1 MTEKTIGILTMT
13 YEFDIAV
20 IGAGPAG
27 QIAAIA
33 MARGGRRVVLVGPEP
48 DGSDRRTTALMDQ
61 SLAMMERLGLWEE
74 LHTRTAPL
82 QVMQI
87 IDGTKRLLRAPTV
100 AFRSAEIGL
109 DAFGY
114 NTPNAALLETLSK
127 AVAAEPLITRKP
139 GAAETIHV
147 GADAVTIGI
156 QGEEPLMA
164 GFVIGADG
172 RKSKTRE
179 SAGVGV
185 KTWSY
190 PQTAVVMNFAHTLPH
205 QNISTEFH
213 TESGPFTQVPLPG
226 LRSSLVWV
234 VTPQEAER
242 LTSLSPEQLSAEVE
256 NRMQSMLGKVSV
268 EAGVQ
273 AWPLSGMTARQYG
286 KGRSAFIGEAGHAFP
301 PIGAQGLNLSLR
313 DIAALEDILLD
324 HSSAPIAADAG
335 DRFDRKRRLDI
346 ASRTASVDLL
356 NRSLLSGLLPVQMLR
371 AAGLQVLASIAPL
384 RNLVMQEGVAPGRG
398 LKNLPSLLREKVRR

>member
-1 MTEKTIGILTMT
+1 MSQQ
-13 YEFDIAV
+13 FDIAV

-33 MARGGRRVVLVGPEP
+33 MARGGRRVVLIGPEP

-61 SLAMMERLGLWEE
+61 SLAMIERLGLWQD
-74 LHTRTAPL
+74 LKARAAPL

-114 NTPNAALLETLSK
+114 NVPNAALIERLSK
-127 AVAAEPLITRKP
+127 AVAEEGLITRKP
-139 GAAETIHV
+139 LSAETIHV
-147 GADAVTIGI
+147 GRDAVKVGLGG
-156 QGEEPLMA
+156 GETVTA
-164 GFVIGADG
+164 DFVIGADG
-172 RKSKTRE
+172 RRSKTRD

-190 PQTAVVMNFAHTLPH
+190 PQTAVVMNFTHGLPH

-234 VTPQEAER
+234 VAPQEAER
-242 LTSLSPEQLSAEVE
+242 LTALTSEKLSLEVE
-256 NRMQSMLGKVSV
+256 GRMQSMLGKVTV
-268 EAGVQ
+268 EDGVQ
-273 AWPLSGMTARQYG
+273 AWPLSGMTATRYG
-286 KGRSAFIGEAGHAFP
+286 QGRAAFIGEAGHAFP

-313 DIAALEDILLD
+313 DIAALEEILID
-324 HSSAPIAADAG
+324 PSSALIPGDSG

-371 AAGLQVLASIAPL
+371 AAGLQVLASVAPL

-398 LKNLPSLLREKVRR
+398 LKSLPSLLRKKVGRQ

>member
-1 MTEKTIGILTMT
+1 MTMS

-33 MARGGRRVVLVGPEP
+33 MARGGRRVVLIGPEP
-48 DGSDRRTTALMDQ
+48 DGTDRRTTALMDQ
-61 SLAMMERLGLWEE
+61 SLAMMERFALWDA
-74 LHTRTAPL
+74 LKPQAAPL
-82 QVMQI
+82 AVMQI

-114 NTPNAALLETLSK
+114 NIPNAGLLKTLSN
-127 AVAAEPLITRKP
+127 AVAVEPLIVRKP
-139 GAAETIHV
+139 TSAETIVV
-147 GADAVTIGI
+147 GPELVSIGFAEGHSI
-156 QGEEPLMA
+156 TA
-164 GFVIGADG
+164 AFVIGADG
-172 RKSKTRE
+172 RRSKTRE
-179 SAGVGV
+179 SAGVDV

-190 PQTAVVMNFAHTLPH
+190 PQTAVVMNFSHSLPH

-213 TESGPFTQVPLPG
+213 TETGPFTQVPLPG
-226 LRSSLVWV
+226 ARSSLVWV
-234 VTPQEAER
+234 VAPQEAER
-242 LTSLSPEQLSAEVE
+242 LVSLSSEQLSCEVE
-256 NRMQSMLGKVSV
+256 NRMQSMLGKVTV
-268 EAGVQ
+268 EDGVQ
-273 AWPLSGMTARQYG
+273 AWPLSGMTATRYG
-286 KGRSAFIGEAGHAFP
+286 KGRSAFVGEAGHAFP

-313 DIAALEDILLD
+313 DIAALEEILLD
-324 HSSAPIAADAG
+324 HDSTPIAGDAG

-356 NRSLLSGLLPVQMLR
+356 NRSLLSGLLPVQMMR
-371 AAGLQVLASIAPL
+371 AAGLQVLASVAPL

-398 LKNLPSLLREKVRR
+398 LKSLPSLLRKQVGR

>member
-1 MTEKTIGILTMT
+1 MSQQ
-13 YEFDIAV
+13 FDIAV

-33 MARGGRRVVLVGPEP
+33 MARGGRRVVLIGPEP

-61 SLAMMERLGLWEE
+61 SLAMIERLGLWQD
-74 LHTRTAPL
+74 LKARAAPL
-82 QVMQI
+82 RVMQI

-114 NTPNAALLETLSK
+114 NVPNAALIERLSK
-127 AVAAEPLITRKP
+127 AVAEEGLITRKP
-139 GAAETIHV
+139 FSAESIHV
-147 GADAVTIGI
+147 GRDAVTVGLGG
-156 QGEEPLMA
+156 GETVTA
-164 GFVIGADG
+164 DFVIGADG
-172 RKSKTRE
+172 RRSKTRE

-190 PQTAVVMNFAHTLPH
+190 PQTAVVMNFTHSLPH

-234 VTPQEAER
+234 VAPQEAER
-242 LTSLSPEQLSAEVE
+242 LTGLTSEELSLEVE
-256 NRMQSMLGKVSV
+256 GRMQSMLGKVTV
-268 EAGVQ
+268 EDGVQ
-273 AWPLSGMTARQYG
+273 TWPLSGMTATRYG
-286 KGRSAFIGEAGHAFP
+286 QGRAAFIGEAGHAFP

-313 DIAALEDILLD
+313 DIAALEEILID
-324 HSSAPIAADAG
+324 HSSGPIPGDSG

-371 AAGLQVLASIAPL
+371 AAGLQVLASVAPL
-384 RNLVMQEGVAPGRG
+384 RNLVMQEGVAHGRG
-398 LKNLPSLLREKVRR
+398 LKSLPSLLRKKVGRQ